1 MQLRFV
7 ISMRTRSRAELGA
20 TLRRD
25 QTRCVAAARRCG
37 PRWVVLVAVLGLGTA
52 AGGQS
57 AAPGNDDL
65 PDAPSAQVSQSA
77 GQENQSQSQ
86 ISSSD
91 GNTKD
96 PADGVAKT
104 TATTLRPCTDKDYPA
119 DKMPLQGP
127 PPCIPENP
135 IQPFVTSVHIEPL
148 TSKQKGVLAIRD
160 FLDPFNFITIAGY
173 SAIATAA
180 DPQSAYGPGFKG
192 FAKQTGYGLLQ
203 DAQGEF
209 FQTYVISSLAHQDP
223 RYHRIPTAS
232 FKRRLWHAVEHTYV
246 SQHDDG
252 TRMPNY
258 ATLGTY
264 VISAELSNLYV
275 PGLPT
280 DAPAT
285 ARRIG
290 VGIATDPAG
299 AIVAEFLPDVAKRIH
314 IHIVFVQQI
323 LNQAMVGAPSVQ

>member
-1 MQLRFV
+1 
-7 ISMRTRSRAELGA
+7 MRTSSRADLG
-20 TLRRD
+20 TKLRRD
-25 QTRCVAAARRCG
+25 RARCVAAARRCG
-37 PRWVVLVAVLGLGTA
+37 PRWVVAAALLGFGA
-52 AGGQS
+52 AGAQNTTTAKG
-57 AAPGNDDL
+57 DL
-65 PDAPSAQVSQSA
+65 PDAPSAQMSQNA
-77 GQENQSQSQ
+77 GVENPQV
-86 ISSSD
+86 SSSD
-91 GNTKD
+91 ANEKD
-96 PADGVAKT
+96 PDGVAKVEPM
-104 TATTLRPCTDKDYPA
+104 RPCKDSDYTV

-127 PPCIPENP
+127 PPCIPEDP
-135 IQPFVTSVHIEPL
+135 IKPFVTSVHIQPL
-148 TSKQKGVLAIRD
+148 TSAQKGTLALRD

-173 SAIATAA
+173 SAIATAV
-180 DPQSAYGPGFKG
+180 DPESAYGPGFKG

-232 FKRRLWHAVEHTYV
+232 VKRRLWHAIEHTYV

-252 TRMPNY
+252 TRMLNY

-275 PGLPT
+275 PGIQT
-280 DAPAT
+280 DSAST
-285 ARRIG
+285 AKRIG
-290 VGIATDPAG
+290 IGIATDPAG

>member
-1 MQLRFV
+1 L
-7 ISMRTRSRAELGA
+7 L
-20 TLRRD
+20 
-25 QTRCVAAARRCG
+25 
-37 PRWVVLVAVLGLGTA
+37 WLGTA
-52 AGGQS
+52 AGGQK
-57 AAPGNDDL
+57 ATTPKEDL
-65 PDAPSAQVSQSA
+65 PDAPSAQMSQSA
-77 GQENQSQSQ
+77 GTGNPSQEAAA
-86 ISSSD
+86 D
-91 GNTKD
+91 AEGKD
-96 PADGVAKT
+96 PEGLSKAPM
-104 TATTLRPCTDKDYPA
+104 RPCKDSDYTV

-135 IQPFVTSVHIEPL
+135 IAPFVTSMHVEPL
-148 TSKQKGVLAIRD
+148 TSTQKGTLALRD
-160 FLDPFNFITIAGY
+160 FLDPFNFITIVGY

-180 DPQSAYGPGFKG
+180 DPHSPYGPGFKG
-192 FAKQTGYGLLQ
+192 FGRLTGYGLLQ

-209 FQTYVISSLAHQDP
+209 FQTYAIASLAHQDP
-223 RYHRIPTAS
+223 RYHRMPTAS
-232 FKRRLWHAVEHTYV
+232 VKRRIWHAIEHTYV

-264 VISAELSNLYV
+264 LISAELSNLYV
-275 PGLPT
+275 PGIQT
-280 DAPAT
+280 DAAST

-299 AIVAEFLPDVAKRIH
+299 AIVAEFLPDVARRIH

>member
-1 MQLRFV
+1 M
-7 ISMRTRSRAELGA
+7 
-20 TLRRD
+20 
-25 QTRCVAAARRCG
+25 
-37 PRWVVLVAVLGLGTA
+37 
-52 AGGQS
+52 
-57 AAPGNDDL
+57 
-65 PDAPSAQVSQSA
+65 SQSA
-77 GQENQSQSQ
+77 GGENQSQA
-86 ISSSD
+86 SSSD
-91 GNTKD
+91 TSEKD
-96 PADGVAKT
+96 PDGMTKEPAPT
-104 TATTLRPCTDKDYPA
+104 RPCKDSDYTV

-127 PPCIPENP
+127 PPCISEDP
-135 IQPFVTSVHIEPL
+135 IQPFVTSIHVEPL
-148 TSKQKGVLAIRD
+148 TSKQKGVLALRD

-180 DPQSAYGPGFKG
+180 DPNSAYGPGFKG

-232 FKRRLWHAVEHTYV
+232 FRRRLWHAIEHTYV

-252 TRMPNY
+252 KPMLNC

-264 VISAELSNLYV
+264 VISAELTNLYV
-275 PGLPT
+275 PGIQT
-280 DAPAT
+280 DAKST

-290 VGIATDPAG
+290 IGIATDPAG
-299 AIVAEFLPDVAKRIH
+299 AIVAEFLPDVARRIH
-314 IHIVFVQQI
+314 IKIVFVQQI

>member
-1 MQLRFV
+1 
-7 ISMRTRSRAELGA
+7 MRTSSRAELGA
-20 TLRRD
+20 KLRRD
-25 QTRCVAAARRCG
+25 QTRCVATGRRCG
-37 PRWVVLVAVLGLGTA
+37 PWCAAIVALLGFGTTAGAQNTIA
-52 AGGQS
+52 AK
-57 AAPGNDDL
+57 DDL
-65 PDAPSAQVSQSA
+65 PDAPSAQMDQSA
-77 GQENQSQSQ
+77 GVESPSQVSP
-86 ISSSD
+86 SD
-91 GNTKD
+91 AN
-96 PADGVAKT
+96 ADGMTKAPM
-104 TATTLRPCTDKDYPA
+104 RPCKDSDYTV

-127 PPCIPENP
+127 PPCIPEDP
-135 IQPFVTSVHIEPL
+135 IAPFVTSIHIEPL
-148 TSKQKGVLAIRD
+148 TSTQKGVLALRD

-180 DPQSAYGPGFKG
+180 DSHSAYGPGFKG

-209 FQTYVISSLAHQDP
+209 FQTYAIASLAHQDP
-223 RYHRIPTAS
+223 RYHRMPTAS
-232 FKRRLWHAVEHTYV
+232 VKRRIWHAISHTYV

-252 TRMPNY
+252 RRMLNV

-264 VISAELSNLYV
+264 VISAELTNLYV
-275 PGLPT
+275 PGIQT
-280 DAPAT
+280 DAAST

-299 AIVAEFLPDVAKRIH
+299 AIVAEFLPDVARRIH

>member
-1 MQLRFV
+1 
-7 ISMRTRSRAELGA
+7 MRTSSRAEPGA
-20 TLRRD
+20 KLRRNSS
-25 QTRCVAAARRCG
+25 RSVAAARRCG
-37 PRWVVLVAVLGLGTA
+37 PWCTAVVALLGLGTA
-52 AGGQS
+52 AGAQN
-57 AAPGNDDL
+57 AATAKDDL
-65 PDAPSAQVSQSA
+65 PDAPSTQMNQSA
-77 GQENQSQSQ
+77 GSE
-86 ISSSD
+86 SSSQVSPPD
-91 GNTKD
+91 AEGKD
-96 PADGVAKT
+96 PEGVSKA
-104 TATTLRPCTDKDYPA
+104 ALRPCEDSDYTM

-135 IQPFVTSVHIEPL
+135 IQPFVTSEHIEPL
-148 TSKQKGVLAIRD
+148 TSKQKGVLAMRD

-173 SAIATAA
+173 SAIATAV
-180 DPQSAYGPGFKG
+180 DPHSAYGPGFKG

-209 FQTYVISSLAHQDP
+209 FQTYAIASLAHQDP
-223 RYHRIPTAS
+223 RYHRMPTAS
-232 FKRRLWHAVEHTYV
+232 VKRRLWHAISHTYV

-252 TRMPNY
+252 RRMLNV

-264 VISAELSNLYV
+264 LISAELTNLYV
-275 PGLPT
+275 PGIQT
-280 DAPAT
+280 DAAST

-299 AIVAEFLPDVAKRIH
+299 AIVAEFLPDVARRIH

>member
-1 MQLRFV
+1 L
-7 ISMRTRSRAELGA
+7 LGFG
-20 TLRRD
+20 TM
-25 QTRCVAAARRCG
+25 AAAQDS
-37 PRWVVLVAVLGLGTA
+37 TA
-52 AGGQS
+52 AK
-57 AAPGNDDL
+57 NDL
-65 PDAPSAQVSQSA
+65 PDAPSAQMSQTTGA
-77 GQENQSQSQ
+77 ENQAQVSP
-86 ISSSD
+86 SD
-91 GNTKD
+91 PNDRDSEGVTKAS
-96 PADGVAKT
+96 PPM
-104 TATTLRPCTDKDYPA
+104 RPCKDSDYKM

-135 IQPFVTSVHIEPL
+135 IQPFVTSMHVEPL
-148 TSKQKGVLAIRD
+148 SSKQKGLLAIRD

-180 DPQSAYGPGFKG
+180 DPDSPYGPGFKG

-232 FKRRLWHAVEHTYV
+232 FKRRLWHAIEHTYV

-252 TRMPNY
+252 TPMPNY

-275 PGLPT
+275 PGIQT
-280 DAPAT
+280 DAAST
-285 ARRIG
+285 AKRIG
-290 VGIATDPAG
+290 IGIATDPAG
-299 AIVAEFLPDVAKRIH
+299 AIVAEFLPDVARRIH
-314 IHIVFVQQI
+314 IKIVFVQQI